1 MAERIRM
8 KITASVVID
17 ITRDDTTPSASS
29 NSGTSTTPTSPP
41 GGSPPYSQPPP
52 VYVSLET
59 YYHVAR
65 QLDAITNGNW
75 QYNGVDP
82 SQSSN

>member
-8 KITASVVID
+8 RIRASVVID
-17 ITRDDTTPSASS
+17 IIPHYTTPSASS
-29 NSGTSTTPTSPP
+29 NGGTSTTPTSAP
-41 GGSPPYSQPPP
+41 GGSPSYSQPPP
-52 VYVSLET
+52 VYVSLAT